1 MTHRGNLVKAFTHFS
16 ISISV
21 CREETMNT
29 TLRYSR
35 RNLIQLGAGAGIAL
49 ALGGGLT
56 APGARQA
63 FAQNGDTE
71 LVANADGVRIRKNP
85 GLSGTIIGSLSRGA
99 VVNLIGEPVNRDGYT
114 WLNISPQSNRNLT
127 GWAAAQF
134 FDRGGG
140 TGWAAGTV
148 VRVKDG
154 PLNLRR
160 SAGTS
165 GAVIRTYATGT
176 LATII
181 SGPTSANGYAWYK
194 VKISRDGNVGFFAG
208 NFLEVARS
216 EPTGD
221 RLRVVN
227 GPLRLRKN
235 PGLSSAVLTT
245 LANGAI
251 VVIADA
257 SSVRQDGYLW
267 RYVRVESNPSLIGW
281 IADGFTERIG

>member
-1 MTHRGNLVKAFTHFS
+1 
-16 ISISV
+16 
-21 CREETMNT
+21 
-29 TLRYSR
+29 
-35 RNLIQLGAGAGIAL
+35 LGAGAGIAV
-49 ALGGGLT
+49 ALGGSLA
-56 APGARQA
+56 APGAREA
-63 FAQNGDTE
+63 LAQNGDTE
-71 LVANADGVRIRKNP
+71 LVANTDGIRIRKNP

-114 WLNISPQSNRNLT
+114 WLNISPQSDRNKT

-160 SAGTS
+160 SAGT
-165 GAVIRTYATGT
+165 GAGVIRSYATET

-181 SGPTSANGYAWYK
+181 SGPSSANGYAWYK

-221 RLRVVN
+221 RLRVTD
-227 GPLRLRKN
+227 GPLRLRRN

-245 LANGAI
+245 LSTGAV

-257 SSVRQDGYLW
+257 SAVRQDGYLW
-267 RYVRVESNPSLIGW
+267 RYVRVEANRNLIGW